1 MRINHRIILVN
12 LLIVAIVLG
21 SAAIA
26 FYTIMYNTLTSQLS
40 RDITNASRN
49 FNYTYRSYIDDLDN
63 EFYTLVNKNPELLF
77 ERPSLIGNLN
87 DFYLEAT
94 VSDSQNIIKYS
105 SKNYIQIPQYNF
117 SIADFIKLNPY
128 ALVIKQTYTDKKV
141 FYYGKVLNRDAL
153 DDLSKRT
160 GSEIALI
167 WDNLVTEVS
176 NSSIN
181 SQYVFMLSKAYK
193 YLNSKNDLEI
203 FVDEEEG
210 SDIIAASFK
219 IEKLSPYGNNLAFL
233 FFKANNEASDL
244 RNTLVYILLL
254 IGIVGI
260 IIALILAYVLTHKMR
275 LRIAE
280 LNYATSQ
287 ISEGNYNVKVD
298 ISGNDEISNL
308 GKAFNAMFNELE
320 KNQKAKNEYSDFITL
335 INQNASLAEISNA
348 AVKKIITT
356 CNFLVGALYSVDDDE
371 VSIIC
376 SYGLNDVNPVRENNE
391 FYKQI
396 IFTKKQIEIFSQDQ
410 LPVIS
415 TGIVDLK
422 VSYLLLMPVIYNNK
436 VIAILEFASLEKPSA
451 ESKDYLEKIQEQLAI
466 GLTNAKAVVQLENFV
481 NELKKLNEDYQ
492 KQNVQIKKQNEQL
505 IELSDQLKNKADE
518 LAIQK
523 ERAEDSTRLKS
534 EFLASMSHE
543 LRTPMNSILGLTELI
558 LDKAQLSGKNKERL
572 EVVLRS
578 GRRLMS
584 LINDILDLSKIEAGK
599 MEIKEEE
606 ILLEE
611 ILEEIT
617 HTAIPLAL
625 EKNLKFEVKRN
636 CNTKMFITTDRGKV
650 TQVLINLIGN
660 AIKFTLK
667 GKIELTVAITND
679 RQLLFSVSDTGI
691 GISEEDKKIIFE
703 EFRQLDGSSS
713 RKFGGTG
720 LGLAISKK
728 ILGLIGGKIWVA
740 SIQGQGSVFSFTIPV
755 KLNSEIKKLTPLP
768 VDLEAIRKNSNNPVL
783 VIDDDPEVRYTI
795 GQYLISRGYKVI
807 FAENGEAGIKL
818 AIENQPFAIT
828 LDILLPGRDGW
839 SVLKELKENPETK
852 NIPVILI
859 SIMGDKNLGYG
870 FGAFEYFIKP
880 ISADQLYEAFSRLEF
895 LSQKRIQKIVIVD
908 DDELEFEKFK
918 NEFKD
923 ENLTIEFIRESE
935 YAFNKIS
942 EVQPDLVILD
952 LLMPKVDGITLSH
965 KLKSNP
971 LTKHIP
977 IIISTAKN
985 LTENEHESLK
995 NIVEEIALK
1004 SQDQTADVLKV
1015 VRDRIKIQEAS
1026 FIEDENNGEIKEDIY
1041 LVEKENNANEIV
1053 GKIVIV
1059 DDDPD
1064 TLFTINEMV
1073 QTIGCVTYLAKSGF
1087 ECLKILEKVKPDLIL
1102 LDIMMP
1108 EMDGFQT
1115 LKNIRA
1121 NTDLAGIPIFAVTAK
1136 AMIGDKEIILK
1147 HGFNDYIP
1155 KPVNT
1160 TIITGKISQLFSKIK
1175 STEI

>member
-1 MRINHRIILVN
+1 MKINHRIILVN

-26 FYTIMYNTLTSQLS
+26 FYSIMYNTLTSQLTQN
-40 RDITNASRN
+40 IINTSRN
-49 FNYTYRSYIDDLDN
+49 FNFTYRSYIDDLDN
-63 EFYTLVNKNPELLF
+63 EFYTLNNKNPELLF
-77 ERPSLIGNLN
+77 ERPTLLGNLN
-87 DFYLEAT
+87 DFFLET
-94 VSDSQNIIKYS
+94 ETTDSQKIFRYAAKS
-105 SKNYIQIPQYNF
+105 SVQVAQHNF
-117 SIADFIKLNPY
+117 SISEFVKSNPY
-128 ALVIKQTYTDKKV
+128 ALIVRQKLPNNKTY
-141 FYYGKVLNRDAL
+141 YYGKILNKEVL

-160 GSEIALI
+160 GSEIALM
-167 WDNLVTEVS
+167 WDNIATEVS
-176 NSSIN
+176 NLSSN
-181 SQYVFMLSKAYK
+181 AQYVFLLTKAYK
-193 YLNSKNDLEI
+193 YLISKNNLEI
-203 FVDEEEG
+203 FVGDNES
-210 SDIIAASFK
+210 SDIIATSFK

-233 FFKANNEASDL
+233 FFKINNETTDL
-244 RNTLVYILLL
+244 RSTLGYILIL
-254 IGIVGI
+254 IGIVGFV
-260 IIALILAYVLTHKMR
+260 IAFILTYVLTNKMR

-287 ISEGNYNVKVD
+287 ISEGNFDLKVD
-298 ISGNDEISNL
+298 ISSNDEIGNL
-308 GKAFNAMFNELE
+308 GKAFNTMLSELE

-335 INQNASLAEISNA
+335 INKNASLAEISNA
-348 AVKKIITT
+348 ALKKILDT
-356 CNFLVGALYSVDDDE
+356 CGFLVGALYSIDDDE
-371 VSIIC
+371 VSLIC
-376 SYGLNDVNPVRENNE
+376 SYGLSDVNPNRESNE
-391 FYKQI
+391 YYKQI
-396 IFTKKQIEIFSQDQ
+396 ISTKKKVEIISDNL
-410 LPVIS
+410 LPVIR
-415 TGIVDLK
+415 TGSLDLK
-422 VSYLLLMPVIYNNK
+422 VSYVLMMPVIYNNK
-436 VIAILEFASLEKPSA
+436 VIAILEFASLNKPTE

-492 KQNVQIKKQNEQL
+492 KQNIQIKKQNEQL
-505 IELSDQLKNKADE
+505 LELSDQLKNKATE
-518 LAIQK
+518 LALQK
-523 ERAEDSTRLKS
+523 EKAEDSTRLKS

-599 MEIKEEE
+599 MEVKEED

-611 ILEEIT
+611 IIEEVT
-617 HTAIPLAL
+617 HTAAPLAK
-625 EKNLKFEVKRN
+625 EKGLTFNVKRN
-636 CNTKMFITTDRGKV
+636 CNTKLVIYTDRGKV

-660 AIKFTLK
+660 AIKFTIK
-667 GKIELTVAITND
+667 GRIELTVALTSD
-679 RQLLFSVSDTGI
+679 KQLLFSVSDTGI

-703 EFRQLDGSSS
+703 EFRQLDGSAS

-740 SIQGQGSVFSFTIPV
+740 SIEGEGSVFTFTIP
-755 KLNSEIKKLTPLP
+755 IKLTAEVQKTKPLP
-768 VDLEAIRKNSNNPVL
+768 IDIESLRKNSQNPVL

-818 AIENQPFAIT
+818 AIEHQPFVIT
-828 LDILLPGRDGW
+828 LDLLLPDRDGW
-839 SVLKELKENPETK
+839 SILKELKENPETK

-859 SIMGDKNLGYG
+859 SILGDRNLGYG
-870 FGAFEYFIKP
+870 LGAFEYFIKP
-880 ISADQLYEAFSRLEF
+880 ISAEQLLETFARLEL
-895 LSQKRIQKIVIVD
+895 LSKKRIQKIVIVD

-918 NEFKD
+918 AEFKND
-923 ENLTIEFIRESE
+923 NVTIEFIQDSE

-952 LLMPKVDGITLSH
+952 LMMPKVDGVTLSH
-965 KLKSNP
+965 KLKSSSK
-971 LTKHIP
+971 TKHIP

-985 LTENEHESLK
+985 LTDDEHKSLK
-995 NIVEEIALK
+995 QIVEEITVK
-1004 SQDQTADVLKV
+1004 SQGQTADVLKI
-1015 VRDRIKIQEAS
+1015 VRDRIKIQEV
-1026 FIEDENNGEIKEDIY
+1026 DLKEDSSEVFSIEEI
-1041 LVEKENNANEIV
+1041 LIRDKENTKPEVAC
-1053 GKIVIV
+1053 KILIV

-1073 QTIGCVTYLAKSGF
+1073 QSTGCTTHLAKSGF

-1115 LKNIRA
+1115 LKNIRT
-1121 NTDLAGIPIFAVTAK
+1121 NTDLAGIPVYAVTAK
-1136 AMIGDKEIILK
+1136 AMVGDKEVILK

-1160 TIITGKISQLFSKIK
+1160 SIITGKISQLFSKIK

>member
-40 RDITNASRN
+40 QNIVNTSRN
-49 FNYTYRSYIDDLDN
+49 FNFIYRSYIDDLDN

-77 ERPSLIGNLN
+77 ERPALIGNLN
-87 DFYLEAT
+87 DFYLESSFA
-94 VSDSQNIIKYS
+94 DSQKINRHAV
-105 SKNYIQIPQYNF
+105 KNYVQIPQHNF
-117 SIADFIKLNPY
+117 NVTEFIKLNPY
-128 ALVIKQTYTDKKV
+128 AVIIKQISNERI
-141 FYYGKVLNRDAL
+141 FYYGKILNRDVL

-160 GSEIALI
+160 GSEIALM
-167 WDNLVTEVS
+167 WDNLATEVS
-176 NSSIN
+176 NSSVN
-181 SQYVFMLSKAYK
+181 SQYVFLLTNAYK
-193 YLNSKNDLEI
+193 FLKSKNDQEI
-203 FVDEEEG
+203 FVGDNES
-210 SDIIAASFK
+210 SDIIATSFR
-219 IEKLSPYGNNLAFL
+219 IEKLSPYGNNLAFI
-233 FFKANNEASDL
+233 FFKTNNEASDL
-244 RNTLVYILLL
+244 RATLVYILVL
-254 IGIVGI
+254 IGVVGI
-260 IIALILAYVLTHKMR
+260 IIAFILSYVLTHKMR
-275 LRIAE
+275 LRIAD

-287 ISEGNYNVKVD
+287 ISAGNFNVD
-298 ISGNDEISNL
+298 IDVSSTDEVGNL
-308 GKAFNAMFNELE
+308 GKAFKRMLSELN

-348 AVKKIITT
+348 ALKKILDT
-356 CNFLVGALYSVDDDE
+356 CGFLVGALYSVDDGE
-371 VSIIC
+371 VSLIC
-376 SYGLNDVNPVRENNE
+376 SYGLSDINSNKEKND

-396 IFTKKQIEIFSQDQ
+396 ILNKKPIEISSDNK
-410 LPVIS
+410 LPIIQ
-415 TGIVDLK
+415 TGTLDLK
-422 VSYLLLMPVIYNNK
+422 VSSLLLHPVIYNNK
-436 VIAILEFASLEKPSA
+436 VIAILEFASLNKPTN
-451 ESKDYLEKIQEQLAI
+451 ESIDYLSKIQEQLAI

-492 KQNVQIKKQNEQL
+492 KQNVKIKKQNEQL
-505 IELSDQLKNKADE
+505 LELSDQLKNKANE
-518 LAIQK
+518 LAVQK

-599 MEIKEEE
+599 MEVKEEE

-611 ILEEIT
+611 IIEEVS
-617 HTAIPLAL
+617 HTAFPLAQ
-625 EKNLKFEVKRN
+625 EKGLIFNVKRN
-636 CNTKMFITTDRGKV
+636 CNTRLIITTDRGKV

-660 AIKFTLK
+660 AIKFTVK
-667 GKIELTVAITND
+667 GKIELSISINSD
-679 RQLLFSVSDTGI
+679 KQLLFSVSDTGI
-691 GISEEDKKIIFE
+691 GISEDDKKVIFE
-703 EFRQLDGSSS
+703 EFRQIDGSSS

-728 ILGLIGGKIWVA
+728 ILSLIGGKIWVA
-740 SIQGQGSVFSFTIPV
+740 SIEGEGSVFSFTIP
-755 KLNSEIKKLTPLP
+755 IKINTDEKKSKSLP
-768 VDLEAIRKNSNNPVL
+768 IDIELLKKNSKNPIL
-783 VIDDDPEVRYTI
+783 VIDDDLEVRYTI

-807 FAENGEAGIKL
+807 FAESGEAGIKL
-818 AIENQPFAIT
+818 AIEQQPFAIT
-828 LDILLPGRDGW
+828 LDILLPDRDGW
-839 SVLKELKENPETK
+839 SILRELKEKDETK

-859 SIMGDKNLGYG
+859 SIIGDRNLGYG
-870 FGAFEYFIKP
+870 LGAFEYFIKP
-880 ISADQLYEAFSRLEF
+880 ISADQLYDAFSKLEI

-908 DDELEFEKFK
+908 DDEMEFEKFK

-923 ENLTIEFIRESE
+923 KSITIEYIKDSE

-952 LLMPKVDGITLSH
+952 LVMPKIDGLSLSH
-965 KLKSNP
+965 KLKSNSK
-971 LTKHIP
+971 TKHIP
-977 IIISTAKN
+977 IIISTAKT
-985 LTENEHESLK
+985 LTEEEHKSLK
-995 NIVEEIALK
+995 EIVEDITLK
-1004 SQDQTADVLKV
+1004 SKGQTADVLKI
-1015 VRDRIKIQEAS
+1015 VRDRIKLQEVDIS
-1026 FIEDENNGEIKEDIY
+1026 NQEENFETNDDTIIADKDDDSNGII
-1041 LVEKENNANEIV
+1041 
-1053 GKIVIV
+1053 GKVLIV

-1073 QTIGCVTYLAKSGF
+1073 QTTGCATYLAKSGF
-1087 ECLKILEKVKPDLIL
+1087 ECLKILESIKPDLIL

-1115 LKNIRA
+1115 LKNIRT
-1121 NTDLAGIPIFAVTAK
+1121 NTDLAGIPIYAVTAK
-1136 AMIGDKEIILK
+1136 AMIGDKEVILK

-1160 TIITGKISQLFSKIK
+1160 TIITGKIAQLFSKIK